1 MSPTKLDLEREF
13 RSGNTTVVTKLTGRL
28 ALETVHDFI
37 ETMRPE
43 PAAHLVLDMTGVTF
57 VDSAG
62 VGALVSLFVSRK
74 NHGKTFALAGLANH
88 AKAVI
93 EVAGLTK
100 YLPIF
105 TSVEQATA
113 KS

>member
-1 MSPTKLDLEREF
+1 MRLDLEKEF
-13 RSGNTTVVTKLTGRL
+13 RSGNTTVITRLSGRL

-37 ETMRPE
+37 ETLRLE
-43 PAAHLVLDMTGVTF
+43 PAPHLVLDMAGVTF

-74 NHGKTFALAGLANH
+74 NHGKTFALAGLNQQ

-93 EVAGLTK
+93 EVSGLTK

-105 TSVEQATA
+105 TSLEQAA
-113 KS
+113 ANSA